1 MNTGKNFFS
10 LYELE
15 NLFAEEFDSPIFP
28 ILADFYLN
36 NSEIDKAFQ
45 VSTIGLKHSPNN
57 FLGQYVLA
65 KIHIINNNFIEAEK
79 LLTNTIIS
87 QPCNIEAILTLIKIK
102 ISLNRSQ
109 NKIKKYINCAFNIS
123 PNHSEIKSL
132 YNKYCNLGNKKK
144 IQKIK
149 KASSKKKSSIKF
161 DNKLATR
168 SMYNVLMNQKK
179 HNEALQVL
187 KLMSTNKKHISFI
200 KKEKKKLLKII
211 EGIHK

>member
-1 MNTGKNFFS
+1 MKTDKIFFS

-109 NKIKKYINCAFNIS
+109 NKIKKYINDAFNIS

-161 DNKLATR
+161 DNKLATK
-168 SMYNVLMNQKK
+168 SMYNVLMNQKN

-187 KLMSTNKKHISFI
+187 QLMSKNKKHLFFI

>member
-79 LLTNTIIS
+79 LL
-87 QPCNIEAILTLIKIK
+87 
-102 ISLNRSQ
+102 
-109 NKIKKYINCAFNIS
+109 
-123 PNHSEIKSL
+123 
-132 YNKYCNLGNKKK
+132 
-144 IQKIK
+144 
-149 KASSKKKSSIKF
+149 
-161 DNKLATR
+161 
-168 SMYNVLMNQKK
+168 
-179 HNEALQVL
+179 
-187 KLMSTNKKHISFI
+187 
-200 KKEKKKLLKII
+200 
-211 EGIHK
+211 

>member
-1 MNTGKNFFS
+1 MKTGKKGFS

-15 NLFAEEFDSPIFP
+15 NLFAEKFDSPIFP

-36 NSEIDKAFQ
+36 NSEIDKALQ
-45 VSTIGLKHSPNN
+45 VSTIGLKHSPDN

-79 LLTNTIIS
+79 LLINTIIS
-87 QPCNIEAILTLIKIK
+87 QPCNIEAIITLIKIK

-109 NKIKKYINCAFNIS
+109 NTIKKYINCAFTIS

-132 YNKYCNLGNKKK
+132 YNKYCKPNDKRIIQKNKKV
-144 IQKIK
+144 
-149 KASSKKKSSIKF
+149 SSEKKSSMKF
-161 DNKLATR
+161 DNHLATR
-168 SMYNVLMNQKK
+168 SMYNVLMNQQK

-187 KLMSTNKKHISFI
+187 QLMSKKKTHISFV
-200 KKEKKKLLKII
+200 KKEKKKLLKIT